1 MGDHTRMRRNVD
13 TTPTAR
19 VCQLASLLVILS
31 LVLGMLAHEITRGAD
46 TARVEPEPTRL
57 VVAP

>member
-1 MGDHTRMRRNVD
+1 MMRRNVD
-13 TTPTAR
+13 TTLTTR

-31 LVLGMLAHEITRGAD
+31 MVLGMLAQEISRGAD

-57 VVAP
+57 VAAP

>member
-1 MGDHTRMRRNVD
+1 MMRRNVD

-31 LVLGMLAHEITRGAD
+31 MVLGMLVHEISGGAD
-46 TARVEPEPTRL
+46 TARVEPNLTRL
-57 VVAP
+57 VAAP